1 MAIGGCGNY
10 GAGSD
15 SICRAVLANTR
26 SSPTASRPVRVSA
39 VSRREEPPAQ
49 GVTSSFSHSRT
60 IAPVTWLVGPS
71 RFALTFFPRSAEDP
85 GQLVNGLSRWLK
97 SQGFCVMPEQV
108 LLSRVPGQPPL
119 SRWIAQIDRR
129 FMLLAWAKFS
139 IVCASGR

>member
-1 MAIGGCGNY
+1 MPGRAGEYEIIADGVTT
-10 GAGSD
+10 GAGQRGLPQGGTAGTGRD
-15 SICRAVLANTR
+15 QLVLPQPHDRAG
-26 SSPTASRPVRVSA
+26 RVAGGA
-39 VSRREEPPAQ
+39 VT
-49 GVTSSFSHSRT
+49 V
-60 IAPVTWLVGPS
+60 
-71 RFALTFFPRSAEDP
+71 ALTFFPQSAEDP

-119 SRWIAQIDRR
+119 SRWIAQIDRK